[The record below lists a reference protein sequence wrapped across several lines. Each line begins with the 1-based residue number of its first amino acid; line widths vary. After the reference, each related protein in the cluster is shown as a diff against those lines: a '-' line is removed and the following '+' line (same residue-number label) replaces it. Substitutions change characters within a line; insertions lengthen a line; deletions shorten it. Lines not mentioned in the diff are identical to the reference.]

1 MTFATTTA
9 ERNAVLGQGEGPIAP
24 LPYAVKA
31 TSKGLEVS
39 YSAFRRI
46 ISDDHA
52 SVSDTWA
59 TDLNIGAITSEGDK
73 AAATVLDRSVAAADS
88 LMMTMSFG
96 YEEAV
101 GGGKVMLAHLARGS
115 PYVTVEFEGGAMP
128 FIASVWPIK
137 SFAPIV
143 LGDDVGAEDD
153 TATPAADHTCAGNVG
168 CAAAGLLA
176 GDCCPA
182 PNGMVMDCCAP
193 SSR

>member
-1 MTFATTTA
+1 M
-9 ERNAVLGQGEGPIAP
+9 LGQGEGPIAP

-39 YSAFRRI
+39 YSAFRRLV
-46 ISDDHA
+46 SDDHE
-52 SVSDTWA
+52 SVTDTWA
-59 TDLNIGAITSEGDK
+59 TDLNIGATTSEGDK
-73 AAATVLDRSVAAADS
+73 AAATVLERGVAAADS
-88 LMMTMSFG
+88 LTMTMAFE
-96 YEEAV
+96 YEEAG
-101 GGGKVMLAHLARGS
+101 GGGKAMSAHLARGS
-115 PYVTVEFEGGAMP
+115 PYVTLEFEGGAMP

-143 LGDDVGAEDD
+143 DGDDAGTEDD
-153 TATPAADHTCAGNVG
+153 ANAPAADHTCAGNDG
-168 CAAAGLLA
+168 CAAVGLLA